1 MLGAQGSHGGDLHGA
16 CFQGSHSPGGRLDM
30 ERITNRK
37 SIARGDSA
45 GAGRLRAHRSV
56 TSHLGLREGFT
67 EKMLSKLYML
77 LFKDEQG

>member
-1 MLGAQGSHGGDLHGA
+1 
-16 CFQGSHSPGGRLDM
+16 M

-45 GAGRLRAHRSV
+45 GAVRLRAYGSV

-67 EKMLSKLYML
+67 EKVLSKLYML
-77 LFKDEQG
+77 LFKDE